1 MGPHTDDMAVVDP
14 EMRVRGAENLRV
26 IDASIFP
33 DMLGGNI
40 NAPTMAFADRAADL
54 LMGNT
59 SFPNDCGGLTCS
71 YKGRERQIMPSI
83 AKIER
88 VDHVGIRVSDEER
101 AVAFYNILGFEVV
114 RRVEFDPVLI
124 IRNSQ
129 DVEINLVINAVRN
142 NDDNNILMDIDTKH
156 SGITHVALRVSSI
169 PQTIK
174 VLQENRIEITQGPV
188 MFGQDG
194 QVSLFIRD
202 PDRNVIE
209 LERVRRI

>member
-1 MGPHTDDMAVVDP
+1 
-14 EMRVRGAENLRV
+14 
-26 IDASIFP
+26 
-33 DMLGGNI
+33 
-40 NAPTMAFADRAADL
+40 
-54 LMGNT
+54 
-59 SFPNDCGGLTCS
+59 
-71 YKGRERQIMPSI
+71 MPSI

-101 AVAFYNILGFEVV
+101 AVAFYSILGFEVV

-142 NDDNNILMDIDTKH
+142 NDDNKILMDLDTKN

-209 LERVRRI
+209 LRARAENLDEIEGLEVYKNVN